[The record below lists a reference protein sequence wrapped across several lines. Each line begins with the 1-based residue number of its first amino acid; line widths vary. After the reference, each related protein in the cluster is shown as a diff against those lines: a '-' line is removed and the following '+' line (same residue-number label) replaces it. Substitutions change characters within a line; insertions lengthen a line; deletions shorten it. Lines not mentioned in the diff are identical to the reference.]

1 MRTCGGGGGPPT
13 GKATGW
19 PVRAAAAALGGA
31 RLVAACGL
39 TRRKPGGGCEK
50 STEPKCGGGGPRTCD
65 TAPTRPIDE
74 SVSFGFEED
83 KKNSIKRSHPIQ
95 FGYLELCKTLVIS
108 TNKFLN
114 KLVVNSVILIE
125 PTNQLRSIS
134 VRRQKKTGICF

>member
-83 KKNSIKRSHPIQ
+83 KKTRS
-95 FGYLELCKTLVIS
+95 
-108 TNKFLN
+108 ND
-114 KLVVNSVILIE
+114 
-125 PTNQLRSIS
+125 PTRSSSAIWNFA
-134 VRRQKKTGICF
+134 RLW